1 MIKDKFVANWQLVEM
16 YSIDE
21 NSNKIHPYGETKGL
35 LTYTNDN
42 IMSAQIGKIKRNLF
56 EDNDYRKG
64 QKDEIEIAFNG
75 FISYFGT
82 YSINEKQSYILHN
95 VQMSLF
101 PNWIGQKVK
110 RIYEFQD
117 NYNILILKAP
127 QLIYDGVERTPTLV
141 WSRI

>member
-1 MIKDKFVANWQLVEM
+1 MTKDKFVANWHLIEM

-21 NSNKIHPYGETKGL
+21 NSNKIHPYGKTKGL

-42 IMSAQIGKIKRNLF
+42 IMSAQIGKIQRNNF

-82 YSINEKQSYILHN
+82 YTINEKQSYILHN

-110 RIYEFQD
+110 RIYEFQEND
-117 NYNILILKAP
+117 NILILKAP